1 MEIYWDE
8 SLSTGVDTIDKQ
20 HKEIIARI
28 NALLSMSDE
37 EKEGELDKILRFFG
51 GYVIDHFNTEEAI
64 MIKHKYPQY
73 DEHKGEH
80 MKFLKSY
87 SSLKRLFEKEGAT
100 ELIIT
105 ATQNQAVDW
114 LIKHIMNTDQ
124 KMADFIRNKI

>member
-8 SLSTGVDTIDKQ
+8 SLSTGVELLDKQ

-28 NALLSMSDE
+28 NTLLTMTDE
-37 EKEGELDKILRFFG
+37 EKEQELDKLLRFFG
-51 GYVIDHFNTEEAI
+51 GYVIDHFNAEESY
-64 MIKHKYPQY
+64 MIKHKYPRY
-73 DEHKGEH
+73 DEHKEEH

-87 SSLKRLFEKEGAT
+87 SSLKRLFDKEGAT

-114 LIKHIMNTDQ
+114 LVKHIRHTDRDV
-124 KMADFIRNKI
+124 ADFLRERE